1 MEENTRAPTVTTFP
15 PSLSFRARLV
25 DPETLLERGVKGA
38 FLRLWTLNGAKTQKR
53 DFTQDFRAA
62 PLPNSPNLLIF
73 LRLAYRFLFVPPPHI
88 TVYSFVAFCCAPE
101 DAMLCFRTPKIRVA
115 SEITA
120 LSEELDHQS
129 QSSHL
134 VTRAS
139 QGSPTLVAWI
149 LQVLPPT

>member
-1 MEENTRAPTVTTFP
+1 
-15 PSLSFRARLV
+15 
-25 DPETLLERGVKGA
+25 
-38 FLRLWTLNGAKTQKR
+38 
-53 DFTQDFRAA
+53 
-62 PLPNSPNLLIF
+62 
-73 LRLAYRFLFVPPPHI
+73 
-88 TVYSFVAFCCAPE
+88 
-101 DAMLCFRTPKIRVA
+101 MLCFRTPKIRVA